1 MWEFVNHF
9 VEGVSMFSCV
19 GRVAEHV
26 MQNPDFSGVSRKL
39 SIVKGRAHFD
49 KRYTVSLCIS

>member
-1 MWEFVNHF
+1 
-9 VEGVSMFSCV
+9 MFSRV

-26 MQNPDFSGVSRKL
+26 MQNPDFSVFIRKL